1 MKRDCQCKRA
11 QHKHGTRTAYVVD
24 KCRCT
29 DCPAAATEY
38 ARVQRRA
45 TLYGR
50 YDSGRVDAEP
60 VREHLRYLMDNGI
73 SVKRTAAL
81 TGLASS
87 AVSAILY
94 GRSERGHAPY
104 PRVLKTTAD
113 KILAITP
120 TLENMAPGQVV
131 DGTGTGRRLQALVAI
146 GWSMSRLGER
156 LGVEIGNMGRVVAG
170 GPVTAAR
177 ALAVKALFEELWN
190 QPQEGDEQ
198 RSRISANRAR
208 NYARARGWAPPLA
221 WDDETID
228 DPAAM
233 PEGFQETNPL
243 VPAEDRL
250 ADIEH
255 LLAAGVILD
264 ELVHRSGFKSFQS
277 FEKFV
282 YRQGRGDLATKA
294 KGLEAAA

>member
-11 QHKHGTRTAYVVD
+11 RHEHGTRTAYVVD
-24 KCRCT
+24 KCRCS
-29 DCPAAATEY
+29 DCRAAATEY

-45 TLYGR
+45 ALYGR
-50 YDSGRVDAEP
+50 YDSGRVDADP
-60 VREHLRYLMDNGI
+60 VRVHLRYLMDNGI

-104 PRVLKTTAD
+104 PRVLKTTAE
-113 KILAITP
+113 KILAIRP
-120 TLENMAPGQVV
+120 TLENMAPGHVV

-146 GWSMSRLGER
+146 GWSMSRLGQR
-156 LGVEIGNMGRVVAG
+156 LGIEIGNMGRVVTG

-177 ALAVKALFEELWN
+177 AVAVKALFEELWN
-190 QPQEGDEQ
+190 QPQEGHEQ

-228 DPAAM
+228 DPSAT
-233 PEGFQETNPL
+233 PEGFQEL
-243 VPAEDRL
+243 SRFVPAEDRI
-250 ADIEH
+250 ADVEH
-255 LLAAGVILD
+255 LLSSGVIGD
-264 ELVHRSGFKSFQS
+264 ELVSRSGFNSFSS

-282 YRQGRGDLATKA
+282 YRQGRGDLAARA

>member
-11 QHKHGTRTAYVVD
+11 RHEHGTRTAYVVD

-29 DCPAAATEY
+29 PCRAAATEY

-45 TLYGR
+45 ALYGR
-50 YDSGRVDAEP
+50 YHSGRVDAEP
-60 VREHLRYLMDNGI
+60 VRAHLVYLMENGI

-94 GRSERGHAPY
+94 GRAERGHAPY
-104 PRVLKTTAD
+104 RRVHRSTAE
-113 KILAITP
+113 KILAISP
-120 TLENMAPGQVV
+120 CLENMAPGHVV

-156 LGVEIGNMGRVVAG
+156 LGISVTNMGRVVAG
-170 GPVTAAR
+170 EPVTAAR
-177 ALAVKALFEELWN
+177 ALAVRALFEELWN
-190 QPQEGDEQ
+190 KPQEGHDQ

-208 NYARARGWAPPLA
+208 NYAKARCWVPPMA

-228 DPAAM
+228 DPNAT
-233 PEGFQETNPL
+233 PEGTQEVGRL
-243 VPAEDRL
+243 IPAEERIKE
-250 ADIEH
+250 IEH
-255 LLAAGVILD
+255 LLAAGVIGD
-264 ELVHRSGFKSFQS
+264 ELVRRSGFNSIKSLERFCH
-277 FEKFV
+277 
-282 YRQGRGDLATKA
+282 RHDRGELVTKA
-294 KGLEAAA
+294 KGVEAA